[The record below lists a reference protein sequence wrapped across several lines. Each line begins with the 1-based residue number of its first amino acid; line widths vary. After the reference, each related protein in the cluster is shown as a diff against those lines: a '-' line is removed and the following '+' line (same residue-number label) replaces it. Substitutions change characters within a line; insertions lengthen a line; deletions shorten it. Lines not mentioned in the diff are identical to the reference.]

1 MYVITGASGNTGHII
16 AKQLLSHGHKV
27 RVVARH
33 ADQLQ
38 PLVIEGAEPFVADL
52 NDRAALT
59 RAFAGARAVYAM
71 LPPNITS
78 QDYRADQDRISGDI
92 ASALQSAAVKYA
104 VSLSS
109 LGADKPDKTGPVV
122 GVRYLEQRLNNIS
135 GLNVLHLRAG
145 YFMENTLAQAGIVRG
160 TGATAGPLRPDLK
173 LPMIASRD
181 IGAEA
186 ADALLNLDFR
196 LQQTRELHGQR
207 DLTMTE
213 AAEIIGKG
221 IGKPDLPYEQISD
234 DQFRT
239 AVIRMGMSPN
249 VAGLLLEMVAALNS
263 GHMHALEARSPHN
276 STPTSYET
284 FVAEQFVPAYQS
296 TARAA

>member
-16 AKQLLSHGHKV
+16 AKKLLAKGQKV

-33 ADQLQ
+33 ADHLQ
-38 PLVIEGAEPFVADL
+38 PLVIEGAEPFVADM

-71 LPPNITS
+71 LPPNVTS
-78 QDYRADQDRISGDI
+78 QDYRSDQDRISGDI
-92 ASALQSAAVKYA
+92 AAALQTAAVKYA

-122 GVRYLEQRLNNIS
+122 GVRYLEQRLNNVS
-135 GLNVLHLRAG
+135 GLNVLHLRAA

-196 LQQTRELHGQR
+196 LQQTRELHGER

-213 AAEIIGKG
+213 AAEIIGQG
-221 IGKPDLPYEQISD
+221 IGKPDLHYEQISD

-239 AVIRMGMSPN
+239 AMVRMGMSPN

-263 GHMHALEARSPHN
+263 GYMRALEARSPHN
-276 STPTSYET
+276 TTPTSYET